1 MNPDFSFS
9 EMVIEI
15 RQLLGDGK
23 EVAASTIKN
32 FYQRKTNPRRK
43 TIEAIQEWVNKEK
56 KKEVESED
64 YEEDNKN
71 NEDTNIN
78 NNIIY
83 NNKNSSN
90 SES

>member
-23 EVAASTIKN
+23 GVATKN

-64 YEEDNKN
+64 YEDDE
-71 NEDTNIN
+71 NEENMNIN
-78 NNIIY
+78 NNIIDNS
-83 NNKNSSN
+83 NNSSSN

>member
-1 MNPDFSFS
+1 VNYL
-9 EMVIEI
+9 E
-15 RQLLGDGK
+15 K
-23 EVAASTIKN
+23 EKGVTTTSTIKN
-32 FYQRKTNPRRK
+32 FYQQKTNPRSK

-78 NNIIY
+78 NNIID
-83 NNKNSSN
+83 NSNNSSN
-90 SES
+90 NSES